1 MTDPYGVLGSWLSTC
16 TQDPAFAGV
25 KALEDMEG
33 PGDEQA
39 FKPVRQAA
47 LPRTTVTSI
56 LHEAEAAQVLRDA
69 FKVVDPDSATIPQLI
84 QRILED
90 TNYQVLNVYKIDSF
104 LRRSMFEHFAAAN
117 DIPEPCTVY
126 HGTTSENAEKI
137 AAQGWHGRLCSN
149 GKYGRGI
156 YSTSDAFYALAYAT
170 PDSGDFTQTLF
181 VASLL
186 KGPTTVGSLNLT
198 NFGVD
203 EEDRPILTTTNEDG
217 TIFCA
222 GWESQMLATFMI
234 KVRFDVSRR
243 YTEAVRGRIG
253 FLHAKVKEKVMQAA
267 GIAWLPPLVSLP
279 ATSAVKLL
287 ANHKGFAVGARVGLQ
302 KLSPPYSAFRGKHGT
317 VRQIVQGRKVVF
329 YVEVDGEAQAVAQ
342 ANMNKRPALSLP
354 TGAQP
359 GWLPCV
365 VSQLVDVVQNAG
377 WSVLGKRALGGI

>member
-69 FKVVDPDSATIPQLI
+69 FKVVDPDSATIPQLT

-90 TNYQVLNVYKIDSF
+90 TNYQVLNVYKIDSP
-104 LRRSMFEHFAAAN
+104 LRRSMFEHFAAVN
-117 DIPEPCTVY
+117 HIPEPCTVY
-126 HGTTSENAEKI
+126 HGTTSANAEKI

-156 YSTSDAFYALAYAT
+156 YSTSDAFYALAYAE
-170 PDSGDFTQTLF
+170 PDLGDFTQTLM

-203 EEDRPILTTTNEDG
+203 EQDRPILTTTNEDG

-222 GWESQMLATFMI
+222 GWGSQMLPAFMI
-234 KVRFDVSRR
+234 KARFDVSRR

-253 FLHAKVKEKVMQAA
+253 FLHAKVREKVMLAA
-267 GIAWLPPLVSLP
+267 GVAWLP

-287 ANHKGFAVGARVGLQ
+287 PSYKGFAVGARVGLQ
-302 KLSPPYSAFRGKHGT
+302 KLGPPYSAFRGKHGT

-329 YVEVDGEAQAVAQ
+329 YVEVDGEGQAVAQ

-354 TGAQP
+354 TGVQA

-365 VSQLVDVVQNAG
+365 VAQLVYKGPHAG
-377 WSVLGKRALGGI
+377 GSVLGKRALGGI

>member
-1 MTDPYGVLGSWLSTC
+1 MADLYGLFGSWISTC

-33 PGDEQA
+33 PSAQQGPE
-39 FKPVRQAA
+39 PVRQDV

-56 LHEAEAAQVLRDA
+56 LQQAEAAQVLRDA
-69 FKVVDPDSATIPQLI
+69 FKIVDLDSATVSELV

-90 TNYQVLNVYKIDSF
+90 TNYEVLNVYKIDSPV
-104 LRRSMFEHFAAAN
+104 RRSMFHHFAMAN

-126 HGTTSENAEKI
+126 HGTSSENAEKI
-137 AAQGWHGRLCSN
+137 AEHGWHGRLCGA

-156 YSTSDAFYALAYAT
+156 YSTDNAFYALAYAT
-170 PDSGDFTQTLF
+170 PESDDLTQTLV

-186 KGPTTVGSLNLT
+186 KGPTTVGSLNMT
-198 NFGVD
+198 DFGVD
-203 EEDRPILTTTNEDG
+203 QEDRLILTTTNEDE

-222 GWESQMLATFMI
+222 GQESQMLATFMV

-243 YTEAVRGRIG
+243 YTEAVRGRVK
-253 FLHAKVKEKVMQAA
+253 FLHAKVNQKIMQAV
-267 GIAWLPPLVSLP
+267 GIAWLPPPVSLP
-279 ATSAVKLL
+279 ASVALKLL
-287 ANHKGFAVGARVGLQ
+287 PNHKGFAVGARVGLQ
-302 KLSPPYSAFRGKHGT
+302 KLGPPYSAFHGKHGT
-317 VRQIVQGRKVVF
+317 VRQIVQGGKVVF

-342 ANMNKRPALSLP
+342 ANMKKRPALSLP

-365 VSQLVDVVQNAG
+365 LSQLVYKGPHAG
-377 WSVLGKRALGGI
+377 GSVLGKRALGGI

>member
-1 MTDPYGVLGSWLSTC
+1 MTDPYGVLGSWLSAC
-16 TQDPAFAGV
+16 TQDPAFAGA

-33 PGDEQA
+33 PGDQQA

-69 FKVVDPDSATIPQLI
+69 FKVVDPDSATIPQLT
-84 QRILED
+84 QRILDD
-90 TNYQVLNVYKIDSF
+90 TNYQVLNVYKIDSP
-104 LRRSMFEHFAAAN
+104 LRRSMFEHFAVAN

-156 YSTSDAFYALAYAT
+156 YAASNPFYALAYAE

-222 GWESQMLATFMI
+222 GEESQLLATFMI
-234 KVRFDVSRR
+234 KARFDVSRR

-253 FLHAKVKEKVMQAA
+253 FLHAKVKEKVMLTA
-267 GIAWLPPLVSLP
+267 GIAWLP

-287 ANHKGFAVGARVGLQ
+287 PKHKGFAVGARVGLQ
-302 KLSPPYSAFRGKHGT
+302 KLGPPYSAFHGKHGT

-342 ANMNKRPALSLP
+342 ANMKNRPALSLP

-365 VSQLVDVVQNAG
+365 VAQLVDVVQNAG
-377 WSVLGKRALGGI
+377 GSVLGKRALGFT